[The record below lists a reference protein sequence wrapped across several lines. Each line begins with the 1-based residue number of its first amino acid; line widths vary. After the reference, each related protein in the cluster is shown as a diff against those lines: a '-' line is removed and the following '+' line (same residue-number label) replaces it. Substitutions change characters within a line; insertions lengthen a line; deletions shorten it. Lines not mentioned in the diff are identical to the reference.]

1 MEDMTKIEG
10 LMAEVAMADAAERRL
25 TAQMDAELTRVR
37 ERYAEA
43 LEVER
48 TRREKA
54 EEQLA
59 SWAELHKEA
68 FGARRSMK
76 LTHGV
81 MGWRLGTPAL
91 KLRNRVKAAMAFDQ
105 VKARL
110 PEYIRIRE
118 EVNKEALLAAHAG
131 KQITDDLL
139 AQVGY
144 QVTQTERFYVEP
156 KTEEEA

>member
-1 MEDMTKIEG
+1 MEDLTQIEG
-10 LMAEVAMADAAERRL
+10 LMAEVAIADAAERRL
-25 TAQMDAELTRVR
+25 TAQMDAELTKVR
-37 ERYAEA
+37 EKYAQA
-43 LEVER
+43 LEQER
-48 TRREKA
+48 SRRLQA

-91 KLRNRVKAAMAFDQ
+91 KLRNRVKAAMAFEK
-105 VKARL
+105 VKERL
-110 PEYIRIRE
+110 PEYIRVCE

-131 KQITDDLL
+131 KQVSDELL

-144 QVTQTERFYVEP
+144 QVTQTERFYIEP